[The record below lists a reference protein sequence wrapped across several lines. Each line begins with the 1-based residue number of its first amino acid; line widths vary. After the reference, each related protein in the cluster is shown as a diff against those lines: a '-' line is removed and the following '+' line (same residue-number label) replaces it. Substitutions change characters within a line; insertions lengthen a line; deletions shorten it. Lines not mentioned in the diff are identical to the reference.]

1 MDNRASQSKKPGPV
15 LGTSLFQEQV
25 RQYQVIINMITQM
38 LAMDSL
44 DQQLSL
50 VLDTIT
56 AGLGYQ
62 SAAVAFADETHS
74 SLNVRKSVGFRDNAG
89 SSALRIP
96 FDSGLRHLESIHQ
109 GRSARISRGLD
120 DLEDQFLDQISATG
134 DLLAFPLF
142 GGPLL
147 TETEPSE
154 PGHAEL
160 QRVLGFRGL
169 DSQKTWTPTS
179 ASYAVLYVG
188 TSPENMDETSAQL
201 LERLSDCVGVV
212 IAVSTGLERMERS
225 IAHLRRERQWVES
238 IMKSVADPIVLTNLD
253 NEILLQNRRAEE
265 LFSGS
270 DDASEGKRRALK
282 MNDLLFSAYLS
293 SATVSST
300 DAVGRDLTLVDPIEG
315 SDLHFEVLS
324 TPALNEMGEVIG
336 LVSVFRDVTDLR
348 LANEELVRNYNKL

>member
-1 MDNRASQSKKPGPV
+1 
-15 LGTSLFQEQV
+15 V

-56 AGLGYQ
+56 AGLGYE
-62 SAAVAFADETHS
+62 SAAVAFADEPHT
-74 SLNVRKSVGFRDNAG
+74 SLEVRKAVGFGDNGAA
-89 SSALRIP
+89 SALRIP
-96 FDSGLRHLESIHQ
+96 LDSGLRHLESIHK

-120 DLEDQFLDQISATG
+120 DLEDGLLDQISASG

-147 TETEPSE
+147 TETVPS
-154 PGHAEL
+154 GQAEF
-160 QRVLGFRGL
+160 QRDLGFRAL
-169 DSQKTWTPTS
+169 DSQKTRTPAP

-188 TSPENMDETSAQL
+188 TSPEKIDETSAHL

-212 IAVSTGLERMERS
+212 IAVSTGLGRMERS

-293 SATVSST
+293 SAT
-300 DAVGRDLTLVDPIEG
+300 
-315 SDLHFEVLS
+315 
-324 TPALNEMGEVIG
+324 
-336 LVSVFRDVTDLR
+336 
-348 LANEELVRNYNKL
+348 

>member
-1 MDNRASQSKKPGPV
+1 
-15 LGTSLFQEQV
+15 
-25 RQYQVIINMITQM
+25 
-38 LAMDSL
+38 
-44 DQQLSL
+44 
-50 VLDTIT
+50 
-56 AGLGYQ
+56 
-62 SAAVAFADETHS
+62 
-74 SLNVRKSVGFRDNAG
+74 
-89 SSALRIP
+89 
-96 FDSGLRHLESIHQ
+96 
-109 GRSARISRGLD
+109 
-120 DLEDQFLDQISATG
+120 QISASG

-147 TETEPSE
+147 TETVPS
-154 PGHAEL
+154 GQAEF
-160 QRVLGFRGL
+160 QRDLGFRAL
-169 DSQKTWTPTS
+169 DSQKTRTPAP

-188 TSPENMDETSAQL
+188 TSPEKIDETSAHL

-212 IAVSTGLERMERS
+212 IAVSTGLGRMERS

-293 SATVSST
+293 SATVSSA

-324 TPALNEMGEVIG
+324 TPALNELGEVIG

-348 LANEELVRNYNKL
+348 LANEELIRNFNKLQRAEADARRESDRLNLIIENVGHPVVVTDVGGNFILFNRRAESLFRQEAVTKSGREFLEAADDSSNRVLAAVRANSVKLTSFISGLASETGAGRQ